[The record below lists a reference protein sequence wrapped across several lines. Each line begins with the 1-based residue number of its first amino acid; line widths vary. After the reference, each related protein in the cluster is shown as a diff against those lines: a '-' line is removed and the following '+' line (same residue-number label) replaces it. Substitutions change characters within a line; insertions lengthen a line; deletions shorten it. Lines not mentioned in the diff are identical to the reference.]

1 MKTKLSKILGVGL
14 ALVLVLGLLSVF
26 APVKETEAALGEQ
39 VWLAQVLP
47 TSGAAGYWKMGAGTD
62 VTEYA
67 FATTAYDGVMY
78 AINGQALLSA
88 ASAIVKSPAGGMFWT
103 GLPAIPGAANIPI
116 TNIAVAPDNS
126 SVIAVTGGSNAAPLG
141 TVDEAWIST
150 DAGATWAQLPAPNN
164 GGNAAF
170 QRFLDIKVGPSRSG
184 TIYGR
189 DYAIAI
195 SDNRTGVLEGTLQ
208 ILGETATWTNILAVG
223 TEDFTSCEISP
234 NFIGDRIVTAVGST
248 GAVSNFRTYNCTN
261 YSVTAPAL
269 QHAIVPLPAIIDY
282 DPTAPGVNVLAS
294 DIALP
299 SNYDVTT
306 PGMERAFVSIA
317 SATGALV
324 NVFRCDGILAA
335 QGLMT
340 AASAQ
345 AQNRSIAYAGTVT
358 AGRLFVGNY
367 AQTTAITTGVWYTDD
382 AQTNLPV
389 WYPSFKP
396 PTGGTGGLGVGGLA
410 YVRCSPNYSSDTT
423 VYAGTSGTN
432 ESAFSA
438 SADGGVTY
446 NQLSLIDSGAGIT
459 TVVKTDAIQLTS
471 DAGTLFMATDDG
483 AELSLWQTATPPD
496 PYGWTRIFCFTGAAG
511 VLAINPNWDAAQ
523 EIYFAETPT
532 VASRFYA
539 SVDGGGVFSAYTAPQ
554 IGVAI
559 TNNGLTV
566 EQSKTLYLGIA
577 ANVYSSVN
585 GGQVWSSPQPASVA
599 AVISLAAPGD
609 GVVLVGGIGSCSYS
623 TDGGASFIPLTI
635 TGLPATA
642 LIIMADEDYAT
653 NSTIYVGDSA
663 AAAANN
669 VYRFVIGTSTL
680 WSGLANPSAQAVVG
694 MSMTN
699 GALYAMDQNSA
710 DRVLGPSGTVGTL
723 TWGTM
728 ATGAPAAIALFTEA
742 GNKAYAASVGV
753 TMWAYDDQMATAKAV
768 ISAPASGAVVP
779 VDPVNGRGMNTT
791 IAWSPTGT
799 GQGLGTAY
807 DVLIYDTAAGPAAGT
822 AFLAVAIAPAN
833 RTAPTVDT
841 ATITNGAGTLT
852 GFILRGGT
860 EYGIWV
866 RAATELS
873 GEAIVSSWSDAAIFS
888 VEPSTGAISPT
899 SAGPQLQSPQ
909 PGDQNVNPGASFSW
923 APMAGVTEYSFIL
936 AKDAAL
942 TDVVVSETVAGT
954 AYGPITLDPDTDY
967 YYAVA
972 ASAPTSSVQS
982 IGAFHTA
989 VEAYTC
995 QYCGLTFDTREALEA
1010 HIAAVHAPTTP
1021 LYIWIVIA
1029 VGAILVI
1036 AVIWLI
1042 FTTRRA

>member
-1 MKTKLSKILGVGL
+1 MKTKLLSKVLGVGL
-14 ALVLVLGLLSVF
+14 ALVLVLGLFSVF
-26 APVKETEAALGEQ
+26 APVKEAEAALGEQ
-39 VWLAQVLP
+39 VWLAQTLP

-67 FATTAYDGVMY
+67 FATTAFDGVMY
-78 AINGQALLSA
+78 AINGNANLNA
-88 ASAIVKSPAGGMFWT
+88 AATIVKSPAGGMFWT
-103 GLPAIPGAANIPI
+103 GLPAIPGAAAIPI

-150 DAGATWAQLPAPNN
+150 DAGATWAQLPAPT
-164 GGNAAF
+164 GQTGLE
-170 QRFLDIKVGPSRSG
+170 RFMDIKIGPSRSG

-189 DYAIAI
+189 DYVLAT
-195 SDNRTGVLEGTLQ
+195 SDNSVAVARGSLL
-208 ILGETATWTNILAVG
+208 ILGETATWTNILAAG

-248 GAVSNFRTYNCTN
+248 AATTNFRTYNCTN

-269 QHAIVPLPAIIDY
+269 QHALVNLAAITDY
-282 DPTAPGVNVLAS
+282 DNGATATSVRAS

-317 SATGALV
+317 SQNGAAD
-324 NVFRCDGILAA
+324 NVWRCDGILAA

-340 AASAQ
+340 AGAAQ

-358 AGRLFVGNY
+358 SGRLFVGNW
-367 AQTTAITTGVWYTDD
+367 AVTTAITTGVWYTDD

-389 WYPSFKP
+389 WYPSFKA
-396 PTGGTGGLGVGGLA
+396 PTGSGGQA
-410 YVRCSPNYSSDTT
+410 YVRCSPGYSSDTS
-423 VYAGTSGTN
+423 VYAGTIGAN
-432 ESAFSA
+432 ESAFSR
-438 SADGGVTY
+438 SVDGGVTY
-446 NQLSLIDSGAGIT
+446 DQLSLIDSGVGIT
-459 TVVKTDAIQLTS
+459 TVVKTDAIELTS

-496 PYGWTRIFCFTGAAG
+496 PYGWTRIFCFTGLAG

-532 VASRFYA
+532 LASRFYA

-566 EQSKTLYLGIA
+566 EKSKTLYLGVA

-585 GGQVWSSPQPASVA
+585 GGQVWSAPIPASVA

-623 TDGGASFIPLTI
+623 TNGGASFIPLTI

-642 LIIMADEDYAT
+642 LLIMADEDYAT

-728 ATGAPAAIALFTEA
+728 ATGAPAAIALFTQA
-742 GNKAYAASVGV
+742 DNKAYAASVGV
-753 TMWAYDDQMATAKAV
+753 TMWAYDDQMATAKSV

-779 VDPVNGRGMNTT
+779 VDPVNGRGMNTV

-841 ATITNGAGTLT
+841 ATITNGAGTLV

-873 GEAIVSSWSDAAIFS
+873 GEAIVSPWSDAAIFS
-888 VEPSTGAISPT
+888 VEPSTGAITPP

-923 APMAGVTEYSFIL
+923 APMAGVTEYSFVL
-936 AKDAAL
+936 ARDAAL

-954 AYGPITLDPDTDY
+954 AYGPVTLEPDTDY

-995 QYCGLTFDTREALEA
+995 QYCGLTFDSREALEA